1 MRMVLGR
8 AMMIVPHEIWK
19 LFINVVDNAASEH
32 TSTGHI
38 AVSHDHTTSYIS
50 DHSTLKEKSYLKTRA
65 NLTVYFSKI
74 RLIQYFHHTCSLPSL
89 YTQAN
94 LVPTA

>member
-50 DHSTLKEKSYLKTRA
+50 DHSTLKEKSCLKTCA
-65 NLTVYFSKI
+65 NLTVLFF
-74 RLIQYFHHTCSLPSL
+74 Q
-89 YTQAN
+89 N
-94 LVPTA
+94 